1 MMRHS
6 ASAPPQAARDFQPL
20 PRPLYAQVRERL
32 VRRLAEGA
40 WPAGAML
47 PSEPALAAELGVSQG
62 TVRKA
67 LDALTAENLLV
78 RRQGRGTFVAR
89 HDERRI
95 LFQFFRL
102 APDQGERQFPES
114 RVLAV
119 TAAAANIRERA
130 RLALPAGARVIRIRR
145 LRSMGSRASI
155 AESIALPAALFPGL
169 AARAL
174 PNNLYGLYAEEY
186 GVSIARASERLKVTN
201 LSRADATLLEVAPG
215 TAALLIDRAAIA
227 IDGRPV
233 EWRLSRCLTR
243 HLHYVSELV

>member
-1 MMRHS
+1 MTRPS
-6 ASAPPQAARDFQPL
+6 SSAPPHAAPEVQPRN
-20 PRPLYAQVRERL
+20 RPLYAQVRERL
-32 VRRLAEGA
+32 IRRLAEGA

-102 APDQGERQFPES
+102 VPDQGERQFPES

-119 TAAAANIRERA
+119 TTAAAKIRERA
-130 RLALPAGARVIRIRR
+130 RLSLPAGARVIRIRR
-145 LRSMGSRASI
+145 LRLMGGHATI
-155 AESIALPAALFPGL
+155 AESIVLPEALFPGL
-169 AARAL
+169 SGRVL
-174 PNNLYGLYAEEY
+174 PNNLYGFYAEEY
-186 GVSIARASERLKVTN
+186 GVSIARASERLKAIN
-201 LSRADATLLEVAPG
+201 LSPPDAALLGAAAG

-227 IDGRPV
+227 IDGQPV

-243 HLHYVSELV
+243 HLHYASELV